1 MPLPLRREDIEHL
14 SEELESIIAAHLGWF
29 KRVQRQLVCGGEPGA
44 PEWRDLLAQDG
55 ERRTPLGQW
64 YYREEPHPLGD
75 YPGFHELG
83 AMLPRMHAAAR
94 TALREVQEG
103 RRPDAQAYEA
113 CIDLALRVNTLL
125 RHLQLELIGELLATD
140 ALTGCYTRRGM
151 LARLRAEQERAR
163 RIQRPCSL
171 CLMDFD
177 RFKKIND
184 ELGHPAGDAVLRQGM
199 RFALGMLR
207 KYDSVYRYGGEE
219 FLICLPGTPL
229 KDAVAVIERL
239 RRGLEALTITLPSG
253 ATYHATA
260 SFGVAELHPE
270 QAVEDAIEAAD
281 QALIRAKEQGRN
293 RVEIAP
299 PLSALRHGQRLSG

>member
-1 MPLPLRREDIEHL
+1 MPLPLHRQDIERL
-14 SEELESIIAAHLGWF
+14 SEELETIIAAHLGWF
-29 KRVQRQLVCGGEPGA
+29 KQIQRMLVCGVGESLA
-44 PEWRDLLAQDG
+44 PELGAQLEDG
-55 ERRTPLGQW
+55 VERRTALGCW
-64 YYREEPHPLGD
+64 YYRDEPHPLVD

-83 AMLPRMHAAAR
+83 QMQPRMHAAAR
-94 TALREVQEG
+94 MALQEVLEG
-103 RRPDAQAYEA
+103 RRPEA
-113 CIDLALRVNTLL
+113 KQYDPCVDLALRVNTLL
-125 RHLQLELIGELLATD
+125 RHLQLEIIGELLATD

-229 KDAVAVIERL
+229 NDALAVIERL
-239 RRGLEALTITLPSG
+239 RAGLETLTITLPSG
-253 ATYHATA
+253 TPHHATA
-260 SFGVAELHPE
+260 SFGLAELRAD
-270 QAVEDAIEAAD
+270 QAVEDAIESAD
-281 QALIRAKEQGRN
+281 QALIRAKEAGRN
-293 RVEIAP
+293 RVEISP
-299 PLSALRHGQRLSG
+299 WG

>member
-1 MPLPLRREDIEHL
+1 MPLPLHREDIERL
-14 SEELESIIAAHLGWF
+14 SEELENIIAAHLGWF
-29 KRVQRQLVCGGEPGA
+29 KQVQRWLVCGVGDPDTAEL
-44 PEWRDLLAQDG
+44 RAQLDEG
-55 ERRTPLGQW
+55 MERRTPLGAW
-64 YYREEPHPLGD
+64 YFRDEPHPLGD

-83 AMLPRMHAAAR
+83 RMQPRMHVAVR
-94 TALREVQEG
+94 TALLEVMAG
-103 RRPDAQAYEA
+103 RRPDPKQHDQ
-113 CIDLALRVNTLL
+113 CVDLALRVNTLL
-125 RHLQLELIGELLATD
+125 RHLQLEIIGELLATD

-177 RFKKIND
+177 RFKKVND

-229 KDAVAVIERL
+229 NDAAAVIERL
-239 RRGLEALTITLPSG
+239 RAGLERLTIHLPSG
-253 ATYHATA
+253 APHHVTA
-260 SFGVAELHPE
+260 SFGLTEMRPD
-270 QAVEDAIEAAD
+270 QAVEDAIEIAD
-281 QALIRAKEQGRN
+281 QALIHAKESGRN
-293 RVEIAP
+293 RVE
-299 PLSALRHGQRLSG
+299 RRLDAES